1 MMRSVKHKLNQN
13 RFSIYLFTQLMILFG
28 SLFFPGEI
36 YHRLL
41 LPIFVVLNL
50 LAGLF
55 IIPLRSNFR
64 KVFYSVVC
72 LLIAEF
78 VLSSMDFV
86 SLKSRTY
93 IRFFSYFLLYVVIT
107 YHLIKQVWRAED
119 IDMTMIMGLISGYI
133 SLGLIGFF
141 MLYTI
146 DMLQPEAFKGLGVID
161 SKGMQTRGDN
171 LLYFS
176 FITLLTVGYGDILPT
191 LPVAQKATMVIG
203 LMGQLYLVIITSI
216 TVGKYINQFQSS
228 EKKIN
233 HHKHHLK

>member
-1 MMRSVKHKLNQN
+1 MMRGVKHKLNQY

-36 YHRLL
+36 YDEVLS
-41 LPIFVVLNL
+41 PVFVVLNL

-55 IIPLRSNFR
+55 IIPLRSHFR
-64 KVFYSVVC
+64 KVFFFLVFV
-72 LLIAEF
+72 LLAEF
-78 VLSSMDFV
+78 LLSSMGYL

-107 YHLIKQVWRAED
+107 YHLIVQIWKANEVD
-119 IDMTMIMGLISGYI
+119 LTMIMGLISGYI

-141 MLYTI
+141 MLSTI
-146 DMLQPEAFKGLGVID
+146 DMLQPEAFEGVRVLSSND
-161 SKGMQTRGDN
+161 MHTRSDN

-216 TVGKYINQFQSS
+216 TVGKYINQFQSKRQNS
-228 EKKIN
+228 NNKKLR
-233 HHKHHLK
+233 K

>member
-1 MMRSVKHKLNQN
+1 MMRNLKHKLNQN
-13 RFSIYLFTQLMILFG
+13 RFSVYLFTQLMILFG

-36 YHRLL
+36 YDRFL

-55 IIPLRSNFR
+55 IIPLRSHFR
-64 KVFYSVVC
+64 KVFFVVVI

-78 VLSSMDFV
+78 VLSSMGYV
-86 SLKSRTY
+86 SLNSRAY
-93 IRFFSYFLLYVVIT
+93 IRFFSYFLLYVAIT
-107 YHLIKQVWRAED
+107 YHLIKQIWRAEEVD
-119 IDMTMIMGLISGYI
+119 VTMIMGLISGYI

-146 DMLQPEAFKGLGVID
+146 DMLQPEAFEGMRIID
-161 SKGMQTRGDN
+161 VEGIQGRGDN

-191 LPVAQKATMVIG
+191 LPVAQKTTMVIG

-228 EKKIN
+228 KKN
-233 HHKHHLK
+233 QSP